1 MPHRRVYGFRSCSA
15 WTILT
20 AVLASGGLC
29 LLQAATVQP
38 FSADISHRAR
48 GVFPGEAVL
57 VRVVPS
63 APVTEIKGD
72 IFDETIHFYPA
83 DGAAWEGLVGVDLLV
98 EPGAYDLTL
107 LMRPVGSAPVQR
119 AYPLTVAHKSYPTRQ
134 LTVAPRYVE
143 PPPDV
148 SARIAREAQE
158 QQAIFASASPD
169 RLWRGPWGVP
179 VSGRATSAFGSRSVF
194 NGQSRS
200 PHSGAD
206 FRAAEGTPIVA
217 PNVGRVVL
225 TGDTYFSGGSV
236 ILDHG
241 WGLYSYF
248 AHLSKISVEDGEL
261 IERGQ
266 TVGLAGATGRVTGPH
281 LHWTLRMNGARVDP
295 LSVIELLAK

>member
-1 MPHRRVYGFRSCSA
+1 MPHLEVQRSRSRSKWA
-15 WTILT
+15 FFI
-20 AVLASGGLC
+20 AVVAGGWLC
-29 LLQAATVQP
+29 LPQAATIQP

-63 APVTEIKGD
+63 APVTEIRGD
-72 IFDETIHFYPA
+72 IFDETVRFYPA
-83 DGAAWEGLVGVDLLV
+83 DGAAWQGLVGVDLMV

-107 LMRPVGSAPVQR
+107 LMRPVGSAPVER
-119 AYPLTVAHKSYPTRQ
+119 AYPLTVAHKAYPTRQ

-143 PPPDV
+143 PPTDV
-148 SARIAREAQE
+148 RARIAREAQE
-158 QQAIFASASPD
+158 QQAIFASASTD

-206 FRAAEGTPIVA
+206 FRAAEGTSVVA

-248 AHLSKISVEDGEL
+248 AHLSKILVEKGDL

-266 TVGLAGATGRVTGPH
+266 AVGLAGATGRVTGPH

-295 LSVIELLAK
+295 LSLVELLAE